1 MSAAE
6 TAYPIVGNLI
16 FISYRRLDS
25 AAQALALRVELESN
39 LRAVQ
44 VFMDTHHIE
53 AGDNWADQ
61 IESALDSSKVI
72 IAVIGNSWE
81 ATTGEGQR
89 RIDSPDDWIHRELKF
104 ALENRRQGLVPIL
117 VDGASPR
124 SSEELPNP
132 LRELA
137 SIEALRIDLSQWDS
151 SNSAS
156 FVIVGSKVW
165 LQGQKR
171 NFRVSHSG
179 SANG

>member
-44 VFMDTHHIE
+44 VFMDTHHLE

-72 IAVIGNSWE
+72 IAVIGNSWDQQQAKGNGE
-81 ATTGEGQR
+81 LTVPMIGYTG
-89 RIDSPDDWIHRELKF
+89 
-104 ALENRRQGLVPIL
+104 N
-117 VDGASPR
+117 
-124 SSEELPNP
+124 
-132 LRELA
+132 
-137 SIEALRIDLSQWDS
+137 
-151 SNSAS
+151 
-156 FVIVGSKVW
+156 
-165 LQGQKR
+165 
-171 NFRVSHSG
+171 
-179 SANG
+179 